1 MLAHLALA
9 CWLFSEG
16 GKGVSKVLGHREWL
30 FRGDATPYGY
40 LALNLRHPCC
50 GVLSETTWSG
60 AWRRLPMKG
69 PAMLNEIWTTIIS
82 EFSDIPDLSTMTRI
96 VVRLMLAAILGGI
109 VGYERERKA
118 RSAGV
123 RTHMLV
129 AVGAALFVL
138 GPLQSGMGISDM
150 SRVVQGIVQ
159 GVGFLGAGAIIIR
172 AGDQKVE
179 GLTTAAT
186 IWATAGIGVVVG
198 LGLEATAVL
207 STFILLTILA
217 VVPFIVPSADQDDTN
232 HTEGEIK

>member
-1 MLAHLALA
+1 M
-9 CWLFSEG
+9 W
-16 GKGVSKVLGHREWL
+16 
-30 FRGDATPYGY
+30 
-40 LALNLRHPCC
+40 
-50 GVLSETTWSG
+50 
-60 AWRRLPMKG
+60 
-69 PAMLNEIWTTIIS
+69 NEIWTTVVR

-109 VGYERERKA
+109 LGYERELKA

-138 GPLQSGMGISDM
+138 GPLQSGMEVSDL
-150 SRVVQGIVQ
+150 SRVVQGIIQ

-172 AGDQKVE
+172 AGQHKVE
-179 GLTTAAT
+179 GLTTAAN

-207 STFILLTILA
+207 STVVVLIILA
-217 VVPFIVPSADQDDTN
+217 AVPYIVPSTDQDETDKN
-232 HTEGEIK
+232 